1 MTNFVVRELKE
12 VLFLYSVEAENEEAA
27 VAMVNDSKVEPFGE
41 DHTATIWTK
50 VDIEDAFGWVEVE
63 DD

>member
-1 MTNFVVRELKE
+1 MTNFVVRELQE
-12 VLFLYSVEAENEEAA
+12 VLFLYKVEAESEEAA
-27 VAMVNDSKVEPFGE
+27 VAMVKDAKVEPFGE
-41 DHTATIWTK
+41 DHSATIWTK

>member
-1 MTNFVVRELKE
+1 MTNFVVRELRE
-12 VLFLYSVEAENEEAA
+12 VLFLYAVKAESEEAA
-27 VAMVNDSKVEPFGE
+27 VAMVHDLKVEPFGE

-50 VDIEDAFGWVEVE
+50 VMEVE

>member
-12 VLFLYSVEAENEEAA
+12 VLFLYAVEAESEEAA
-27 VAMVNDSKVEPFGE
+27 VAMVNDLKVEPFGE

-50 VDIEDAFGWVEVE
+50 VDIGDASDWVEVE
-63 DD
+63 NE